1 MTVHV
6 LQVSLRG
13 RLPDA
18 FIPPPPHAFTACGD
32 VNDVVHHI
40 PISYCIDIH
49 IYINIYTRTY
59 MRLMVICICMVP
71 RRLVCGGFPV
81 PLLVVVCRALPLAWS
96 PPPRS
101 FYNISMD
108 SNRYIYIRRNTL

>member
-1 MTVHV
+1 
-6 LQVSLRG
+6 
-13 RLPDA
+13 
-18 FIPPPPHAFTACGD
+18 
-32 VNDVVHHI
+32 
-40 PISYCIDIH
+40 
-49 IYINIYTRTY
+49 

-108 SNRYIYIRRNTL
+108 SNRYIYIRRNTLEYFLMRSGAHKYAQRRGAVAAEGARGAV